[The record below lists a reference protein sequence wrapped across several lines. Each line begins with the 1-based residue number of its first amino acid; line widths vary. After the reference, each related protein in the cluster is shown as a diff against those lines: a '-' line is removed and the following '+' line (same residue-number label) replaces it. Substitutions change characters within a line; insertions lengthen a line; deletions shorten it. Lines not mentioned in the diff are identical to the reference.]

1 MSTATAKHVESDSV
15 VSFAGNLWRVETSI
29 EVYCYENEKSSS
41 SKTNEEELVCMMY
54 CTVCSR
60 RRRPTRC
67 PSGCKSTPTNAMGAY
82 SLVGVGIPRLVA
94 AAASLFST

>member
-54 CTVCSR
+54 CTVC
-60 RRRPTRC
+60 TVVVD
-67 PSGCKSTPTNAMGAY
+67 A
-82 SLVGVGIPRLVA
+82 VQQGVLLAVKEHPLMLWERIV
-94 AAASLFST
+94 